1 MKNDLP
7 TSTVHERSFLIL
19 LMSSMTYQ
27 RLLIKFSSKSFSD
40 ALPPNTHAI
49 IILSQITEDEISK
62 ICFLLQEQYSNG
74 PNSIP
79 TTILKLLP
87 VQISKQFTILTYTLL
102 LVFSFFK
109 ICQSYSNSDKNSKLV
124 YTI

>member
-62 ICFLLQEQYSNG
+62 ICFFLQEQ
-74 PNSIP
+74 
-79 TTILKLLP
+79 
-87 VQISKQFTILTYTLL
+87 
-102 LVFSFFK
+102 
-109 ICQSYSNSDKNSKLV
+109 
-124 YTI
+124 